1 MRPLRPKVDRYYD
14 DVDVPEGNLILEEGI
29 PKELR
34 GRVDPEDWPG
44 HFEIS
49 IHSYTK
55 MLNPLDG
62 ITLWSVQLLGGY
74 GQEDNL
80 KITGLATRDAALEA
94 GKMLVMAYLQGCY
107 EYGKD

>member
-1 MRPLRPKVDRYYD
+1 MRPLRPKVDRDYD
-14 DVDVPEGNLILEEGI
+14 EVYVPEGNLILEEGI
-29 PKELR
+29 PKELK

-49 IHSYTK
+49 LHSYRDTYY
-55 MLNPLDG
+55 G
-62 ITLWSVQLLGGY
+62 RTLWSVRLLGGY
-74 GQEDNL
+74 GGEDDL